1 MSPGWAGVRS
11 VPHPLLIAFYGVG
24 MLARGDEGNEEG
36 GWRMQ
41 SLRMSTKP
49 PQWCIVLIRTLCMK
63 VQLCLIC
70 LDYDG
75 VYDKTRVHICVC
87 VHTRLH

>member
-1 MSPGWAGVRS
+1 M
-11 VPHPLLIAFYGVG
+11 
-24 MLARGDEGNEEG
+24 N
-36 GWRMQ
+36 
-41 SLRMSTKP
+41 
-49 PQWCIVLIRTLCMK
+49 

-87 VHTRLH
+87 VHTSVVWTYRTSEAQKGQENQSIVQDTLLYPV